1 MKKSQGIGTDEVF
14 DACAVLDHFH
24 REHTTDKITRFR
36 NEDGADI
43 YVVSDPEW
51 KARLRT
57 FVSPIF
63 QVEVKP

>member
-1 MKKSQGIGTDEVF
+1 MAKRK
-14 DACAVLDHFH
+14 AV
-24 REHTTDKITRFR
+24 FR

-51 KARLRT
+51 KERLRT
-57 FVSPIF
+57 FVNPIF